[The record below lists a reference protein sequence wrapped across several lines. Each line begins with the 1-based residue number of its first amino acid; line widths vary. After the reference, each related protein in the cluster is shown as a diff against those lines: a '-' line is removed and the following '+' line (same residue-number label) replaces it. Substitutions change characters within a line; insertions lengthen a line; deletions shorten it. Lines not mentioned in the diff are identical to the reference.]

1 MNMTCNKKQYYIM
14 MTKQIKL
21 IQGARAMFTRQFRN
35 ILLIMV
41 AFIST
46 SANATEIQDI
56 SFNVMPGDKVEIRVK
71 MDSPPPKFN
80 EITTENP
87 ARIWMDFD
95 GVSSALK
102 RKTHSVG
109 IGVTRSITAIEAG
122 GKTRLVVNLVEMAP
136 YVTRIDGNDLVM
148 TVGYGQEEVSTSKFN
163 QVSSGESNS
172 TSSNSDDIVGVD
184 FRRGEAGEGRFIVE
198 L

>member
-1 MNMTCNKKQYYIM
+1 
-14 MTKQIKL
+14 
-21 IQGARAMFTRQFRN
+21 
-35 ILLIMV
+35 MV

-87 ARIWMDFD
+87 ARIWMDFE

-102 RKTHSVG
+102 RKTHIRVFFY
-109 IGVTRSITAIEAG
+109 
-122 GKTRLVVNLVEMAP
+122 LVE
-136 YVTRIDGNDLVM
+136 VSRIKAIKSFTN
-148 TVGYGQEEVSTSKFN
+148 
-163 QVSSGESNS
+163 
-172 TSSNSDDIVGVD
+172 
-184 FRRGEAGEGRFIVE
+184 FIKSFYFKMINCT
-198 L
+198 

>member
-1 MNMTCNKKQYYIM
+1 MICCNRTKYYL
-14 MTKQIKL
+14 IKTNKFKI
-21 IQGARAMFTRQFRN
+21 IQGAKAMFSGQFRN
-35 ILLIMV
+35 ILLTMV
-41 AFIST
+41 ALIAT

-56 SFNVMPGDKVEIRVK
+56 SFSVMPGDKVEIRVK

-87 ARIWMDFD
+87 ARIWMDFE

-109 IGVTRSITAIEAG
+109 IGVTRSITAVEAG

-136 YVTRIDGNDLVM
+136 YTSRI
-148 TVGYGQEEVSTSKFN
+148 EK
-163 QVSSGESNS
+163 
-172 TSSNSDDIVGVD
+172 
-184 FRRGEAGEGRFIVE
+184 
-198 L
+198 